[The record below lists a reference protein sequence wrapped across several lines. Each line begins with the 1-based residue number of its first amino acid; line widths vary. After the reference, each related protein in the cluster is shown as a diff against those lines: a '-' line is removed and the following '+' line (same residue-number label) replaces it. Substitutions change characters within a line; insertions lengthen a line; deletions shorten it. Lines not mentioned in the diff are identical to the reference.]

1 MIISAVII
9 FTSFFL
15 GFSNILSNE
24 IGKTIIL
31 VSLLVITPIV
41 FFYNGFKAHKIK
53 KNILVFSIPSWTA
66 FTIVL
71 LIWLN
76 SSALAYYIYYLI
88 ANIAGYYFYI
98 LDKKIDKRKDKNE
111 VVDGFY
117 SKKK

>member
-1 MIISAVII
+1 MIISAIVI
-9 FTSFFL
+9 FTSFLL

-31 VSLLVITPIV
+31 VSLLIITPIM

-53 KNILVFSIPSWTA
+53 KNVLVFSIPSWTA
-66 FTIVL
+66 FTFVFIV
-71 LIWLN
+71 WLN

-88 ANIAGYYFYI
+88 ANIAGYYYYI
-98 LDKKIDKRKDKNE
+98 LDVKLDKRKNKNS
-111 VVDGFY
+111 VIDGFY